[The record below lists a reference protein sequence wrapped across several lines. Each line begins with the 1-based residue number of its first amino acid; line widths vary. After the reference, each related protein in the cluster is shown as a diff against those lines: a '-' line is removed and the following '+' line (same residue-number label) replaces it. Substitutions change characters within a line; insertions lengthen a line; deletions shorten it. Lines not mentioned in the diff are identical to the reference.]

1 MNKNDYYINIADIIV
16 HIKIPFLFEITSE
29 TINFI
34 CNPKKED
41 IFFEFIEIN
50 EPIVVKGN
58 CVFQNIINIY
68 ETEGEFI
75 NEFFLQPGYDPYAW
89 RIKISDSHYEI
100 RYLKGKERYFS
111 YSENIIK
118 ALSLEQILNKNNS
131 FILHSS
137 LISWKDKGILFSA
150 PSGTGKSTQ
159 ADLWEK
165 YENAEVI
172 NGDKAGIRKINDT
185 WKAYGLPFAGS
196 SNIFKNK
203 NVDISC
209 ILILRQGEENKLE
222 YISEKDAFIKI
233 YSETTI
239 HTWDKEYQNKTIE
252 QITDLVKSVPIYIYK
267 CLPNRSSVDYLKM
280 MIEEKIV

>member
-1 MNKNDYYINIADIIV
+1 M
-16 HIKIPFLFEITSE
+16 
-29 TINFI
+29 
-34 CNPKKED
+34 
-41 IFFEFIEIN
+41 
-50 EPIVVKGN
+50 
-58 CVFQNIINIY
+58 
-68 ETEGEFI
+68 
-75 NEFFLQPGYDPYAW
+75 
-89 RIKISDSHYEI
+89 
-100 RYLKGKERYFS
+100 
-111 YSENIIK
+111 
-118 ALSLEQILNKNNS
+118 SLEQILNKNNS